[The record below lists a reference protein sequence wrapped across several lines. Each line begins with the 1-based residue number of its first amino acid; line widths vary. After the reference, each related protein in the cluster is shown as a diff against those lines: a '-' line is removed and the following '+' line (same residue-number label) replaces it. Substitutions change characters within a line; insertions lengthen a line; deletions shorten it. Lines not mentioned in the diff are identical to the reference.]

1 MKGNGACLPLCRS
14 RTPRP
19 SHVPGVRRVRRGGG
33 PGAGA
38 RPPGRR
44 ACAPVGAPVPA
55 GCRHA
60 RIARGMPS
68 RAASRPEYGRRM
80 WGVGLLG
87 VLGIY
92 IAGVA
97 WRTVWGAAPAGPV
110 RFSVVAGV
118 SVTIHLGFHAA
129 ATAAPTLDAVALVL
143 AGWSSFGLWCLWL
156 SRVPSVGFR
165 PNEDDGGEG
174 GGGGGG
180 GPGPGQDDRPAG
192 RRRPTRRR
200 QRRRL
205 GRVRARLRDVRRA
218 RRAP

>member
-14 RTPRP
+14 GTPRP
-19 SHVPGVRRVRRGGG
+19 SQVPGVRRVRR
-33 PGAGA
+33 
-38 RPPGRR
+38 
-44 ACAPVGAPVPA
+44 ACAPVRAPVPA

-143 AGWSSFGLWCLWL
+143 TGWSSFGLWCVWL

-165 PNEDDGGEG
+165 PGGGDADQG
-174 GGGGGG
+174 GGGGGRGGDDPDGAGGAGG
-180 GPGPGQDDRPAG
+180 GPGRAAAPPADDGPPGGGSAVDWDAFEREFAAY
-192 RRRPTRRR
+192 
-200 QRRRL
+200 
-205 GRVRARLRDVRRA
+205 VE
-218 RRAP
+218 

>member
-14 RTPRP
+14 GTPRP
-19 SHVPGVRRVRRGGG
+19 SQVPGVRRVRR
-33 PGAGA
+33 
-38 RPPGRR
+38 
-44 ACAPVGAPVPA
+44 ACAPVRAPVPA

-180 GPGPGQDDRPAG
+180 GPGPDDGPPADDGPPGGGGAVGGAGFERAFGTYAG
-192 RRRPTRRR
+192 RAARPDAEPE
-200 QRRRL
+200 L
-205 GRVRARLRDVRRA
+205 EPAAD
-218 RRAP
+218 